1 MKSVRIGAA
10 QAFYGDKLKPAID
23 MARNGKVNYLCFDC
37 LAELTLA
44 ILQKDR
50 QKNPAMGYTR
60 DVIPVMK
67 ALLPICLPQ
76 GIKMITNAGGI
87 NPEAASEAIAKV
99 AQELGL
105 KLKIATVVGDDV
117 LPRLDGF
124 KSQAMVGAMDGSGT
138 DPLAGLPPMTFANA
152 YLGARPILE
161 ALNAG
166 ADLVLTGRTTDTAQ
180 YLAAAAHGLGWDLG
194 DLDKAAQGVIVGHIL
209 ECTAQASGGN
219 FSGAWWE
226 VEGMENLGYPLADVY
241 EDGSVIV
248 GKTPGS
254 GGLISVDTIKEQLLY
269 EIHDPSNFISP
280 DVIIDM
286 TSIRLEQVGAHQVK
300 VVGAKG
306 RPAPP
311 TLKVVAGY
319 PAGFVGEGRV
329 VYTWPDALPKAKKFE
344 TMLRRAIED
353 DGIKIQEFRAEYF
366 GINAIH
372 EATAQP
378 ASGELPE
385 VAVRIAVRTATEREA
400 QRIGRHFPP
409 LGIAG
414 PPHLTGL
421 SGISGAR
428 ELMGVASFL
437 VPREQIEAHVQ
448 VRMQSLQASTGANP

>member
-23 MARNGKVNYLCFDC
+23 MARNAKVDYLCFDC

-50 QKNPAMGYTR
+50 QKNPALGYTR

-76 GIKMITNAGGI
+76 GIRLITNAGGI
-87 NPEAASEAIAKV
+87 HPEAAAEAIAKV

-117 LPRLDGF
+117 LPRLNAF
-124 KSQAMVGAMDGSGT
+124 KSQGHVTAMLGAPS
-138 DPLAGLPPMTFANA
+138 DPLGGLPPMTFANV

-161 ALNAG
+161 ALHAG

-180 YLAAAAHGLGWDLG
+180 YLAAAAHGLGWSLD
-194 DLDKAAQGVIVGHIL
+194 DLDKAAQGVIAGHLL
-209 ECTAQASGGN
+209 ECTAQATGGN

-226 VEGMENLGYPLADVY
+226 VEGLENLGYPIADVY
-241 EDGSVIV
+241 EDGSFVV

-254 GGLISVDTIKEQLLY
+254 GGLVSVDTIKEQLLY

-280 DVIIDM
+280 DVIVDM
-286 TSIRLEQVGAHQVK
+286 TGIRLEQAGPDRVK
-300 VVGAKG
+300 VSGAKG
-306 RPAPP
+306 RAGPP

-344 TMLRRAIED
+344 SLLRKAIED

-366 GINAIH
+366 GVNAIH
-372 EATAQP
+372 EGNAKLP
-378 ASGELPE
+378 SDELPE
-385 VAVRIAVRTATEREA
+385 VVVRVAVRTATEREA
-400 QRIGRHFPP
+400 QRVGRHFPP

-437 VPREQIEAHVQ
+437 VPREQIEPHVQ
-448 VRMQSLQASTGANP
+448 VRMQAL

>member
-23 MARNGKVNYLCFDC
+23 MARDGKVDYLCFDC

-50 QKNPAMGYTR
+50 QKNPALGYTR

-67 ALLPICLPQ
+67 ALLPICMPQ
-76 GIKMITNAGGI
+76 GIKLITNAGGI
-87 NPEAASEAIAKV
+87 HPEAAAEAIAKV

-105 KLKIATVVGDDV
+105 KLKIATVAGDDV
-117 LPRLDGF
+117 LPRLEQF
-124 KSQAMVGAMDGSGT
+124 QAAGLVRAMDGSGT
-138 DPLAGLPPMTFANA
+138 DPLAGLPSMSFANV

-161 ALNAG
+161 ALHSG

-180 YLAAAAHGLGWDLG
+180 YLAAAAHGLGWNLD
-194 DLDKAAQGVIVGHIL
+194 DMDKAAQGVVLGHLL
-209 ECTAQASGGN
+209 ECTAQATGGN

-226 VEGMENLGYPLADVY
+226 VEGLDRLGYPLADIY
-241 EDGSVIV
+241 EDGSFVV
-248 GKTPGS
+248 GKTPGT
-254 GGLISVDTIKEQLLY
+254 GGLVSVDTLKEQLLY

-280 DVIIDM
+280 DVLIDM
-286 TSIRLEQVGAHQVK
+286 TGIRLEPAGKDQVK
-300 VVGAKG
+300 VTGAKG
-306 RPAPP
+306 RPGPP

-344 TMLRRAIED
+344 SLLRSALEE

-366 GINAIH
+366 GVNAIH
-372 EATAQP
+372 EGNAQ
-378 ASGELPE
+378 AAGGELPE
-385 VAVRIAVRTATEREA
+385 VVVRVAVRTATEREA
-400 QRIGRHFPP
+400 QRVGRHFPP

-421 SGISGAR
+421 SGITGAR

-437 VPREQIEAHVQ
+437 VPRDQIEPHVQ
-448 VRMQSLQASTGANP
+448 VRIQSL

>member
-23 MARNGKVNYLCFDC
+23 MARHGKVDYLCFDC

-76 GIKMITNAGGI
+76 GIRMITNAGGI
-87 NPEAASEAIAKV
+87 HPEAAAQAIAKV

-105 KLKIATVVGDDV
+105 ELKIATVTGDDV
-117 LPRLDGF
+117 LPRLDAF
-124 KSQAMVGAMDGSGT
+124 KSQGQLGAMDGSRT

-180 YLAAAAHGLGWDLG
+180 YLAAAAHGLGWDLN
-194 DLDKAAQGVIVGHIL
+194 DLDKASQGVILGHLL
-209 ECTAQASGGN
+209 ECTAQATGGN
-219 FSGAWWE
+219 FSGAWWD
-226 VEGMENLGYPLADVY
+226 VEGLENLGYPLADVY
-241 EDGSVIV
+241 EDGKFVV
-248 GKTPGS
+248 GKTPNT
-254 GGLISVDTIKEQLLY
+254 GGLVSVDTIREQLLY

-280 DVIIDM
+280 DVVIDM
-286 TSIRLEQVGAHQVK
+286 TDIRLEQVAPNQVK
-300 VVGAKG
+300 VTGAKG
-306 RPAPP
+306 RPGPA

-329 VYTWPDALPKAKKFE
+329 VYTWPDALPKAKKGE
-344 TMLRRAIED
+344 SLLRAALEE
-353 DGIKIQEFRAEYF
+353 DGIKIQEIRAEYF
-366 GINAIH
+366 GVNAIH
-372 EATAQP
+372 EGNAGP
-378 ASGELPE
+378 ANGELPE
-385 VAVRIAVRTATEREA
+385 VVLRVAVRTATERDA
-400 QRIGRHFPP
+400 QRVGRHFPP

-421 SGISGAR
+421 SGITGAR

-437 VPREQIEAHVQ
+437 VPREQIESHVQ
-448 VRMQSLQASTGANP
+448 VRMQAL